1 MIEELD
7 PHITPQ
13 LDHSALLVIDTQV
26 DFVDDGTFP
35 VPGTTQVVPAITRLI
50 RAYRTA
56 QLPIVHAIRLYDGAD
71 VLLGGECQAPAGQ
84 EWAMWKPRW
93 AHFTAR
99 RSTTTYAA
107 PRCLPEGLRAEIEI
121 PTHPGCRRQHT
132 LTVRTC
138 PARLSLCESNGDGD
152 VPGGEDPLAVE
163 PQRYTGRQ

>member
-50 RAYRTA
+50 RAYRTT
-56 QLPIVHAIRLYDGAD
+56 QLPIVHVIRLYDGAD

-93 AHFTAR
+93 GAFHRTPLDHHLRSLEVPPGRPAR
-99 RSTTTYAA
+99 RDRDTHSPRVPEATYA
-107 PRCLPEGLRAEIEI
+107 
-121 PTHPGCRRQHT
+121 H
-132 LTVRTC
+132 RTY
-138 PARLSLCESNGDGD
+138 
-152 VPGGEDPLAVE
+152 VPGQTVTMRVE
-163 PQRYTGRQ
+163 R